1 MQSELEALSDQ
12 LQSCVSNIDT
22 VQAQVD
28 EKEEELNNKK
38 AEYEESQKELESKK
52 ESLLACDK
60 NISELIEQRDKQ
72 SKELTDIDI
81 ESKKLEHK
89 ILRFHKDKKDA
100 QKFVEH
106 LEEKHP
112 WIQNQKQYVHDNNFI
127 DNHRYFG
134 KSNTEYDF
142 KTRNPQEAQKELNRL
157 QDEQAKLSK
166 QINKKVMSMFEK

>member
-1 MQSELEALSDQ
+1 M
-12 LQSCVSNIDT
+12 
-22 VQAQVD
+22 
-28 EKEEELNNKK
+28 
-38 AEYEESQKELESKK
+38 KK

-106 LEEKHP
+106 LEEKHA
-112 WIQNQKQYVHDNNFI
+112 WIQNQKQYACRFVFLTN
-127 DNHRYFG
+127 RYFG
-134 KSNTEYDF
+134 KANTEYDF

-166 QINKKVMSMFEK
+166 QINKKVMSMFEKYRSFSSFLKSLEPNKSTMT